1 MLNYFK
7 RNEDD
12 TCSNDNG
19 CGDVDDGGCD
29 HGSVP
34 SDDGD
39 GSVMA
44 THGGNEDD
52 TCSNDDC
59 GDVDDHGSVLGDDD
73 GSDDGNDDVIMMVV
87 MMMVMTMV
95 VL

>member
-1 MLNYFK
+1 MKNIKPIFVLLVMLNYFK

-19 CGDVDDGGCD
+19 CGDVDD
-29 HGSVP
+29 GSVP

-52 TCSNDDC
+52 TCSNDGC

-73 GSDDGNDDVIMMVV
+73 GIVMMV
-87 MMMVMTMV
+87 MMM
-95 VL
+95 

>member
-34 SDDGD
+34 SDDD
-39 GSVMA
+39 SVMA

-52 TCSNDDC
+52 TCSNDGC

-73 GSDDGNDDVIMMVV
+73 GIVMMV
-87 MMMVMTMV
+87 MMM
-95 VL
+95 

>member
-1 MLNYFK
+1 MKNIKPIFVLLVMLNYFK

-19 CGDVDDGGCD
+19 
-29 HGSVP
+29 
-34 SDDGD
+34 
-39 GSVMA
+39 
-44 THGGNEDD
+44 
-52 TCSNDDC
+52 C

-87 MMMVMTMV
+87 MMVMTMV